1 MSRRALV
8 AVLRRSRIRMSEQ
21 DGIERRI
28 VSCVIWYYLMKVVLI
43 PNHLILKTAMCKQ
56 DVSV

>member
-8 AVLRRSRIRMSEQ
+8 AVLRRSRIKGPEH
-21 DGIERRI
+21 DGTERRI
-28 VSCVIWYYLMKVVLI
+28 CFLCYMVLFSEGSI
-43 PNHLILKTAMCKQ
+43 DTKSFNLKTATCKQ